1 MKKYLINLFKTKKLK
16 MLGLAITWLVPLF
29 FLIIDGAKV
38 VKTSTLKFEL
48 YSIPCFGI
56 LLIIYYK
63 KIKQKLHDIF
73 LIKGFKGVPLGPI
86 YYLITTLVNVAL
98 LFVCYAVVKVLQAM
112 NNDIETFL
120 MLCICCLVLGGCCNI
135 ADSINQLKAPE
146 EAKEE
151 KINNEKK
158 N

>member
-86 YYLITTLVNVAL
+86 YYLINTIVSIAVLYL
-98 LFVCYAVVKVLQAM
+98 CYAVVRVLQFI
-112 NNDIETFL
+112 NDDIEIFL
-120 MLCICCLVLGGCCNI
+120 TLCICCITLGGCCNI
-135 ADSINQLKAPE
+135 IDSLNQLK
-146 EAKEE
+146 
-151 KINNEKK
+151 INEVKMDEKK